1 MADAGA
7 WFDDGKKDDDEDEDS
22 SRQRQERR
30 EKAWQLED
38 EKRES
43 EVKRKESGEFRGLSV
58 MRCARRFCFV
68 QGTSIARHSFH

>member
-7 WFDDGKKDDDEDEDS
+7 WFDDGKKDEDEDS
-22 SRQRQERR
+22 NRQRQERR

-43 EVKRKESGEFRGLSV
+43 EVKRKESGESV
-58 MRCARRFCFV
+58 
-68 QGTSIARHSFH
+68 G

>member
-7 WFDDGKKDDDEDEDS
+7 WFDDGKKDDTDGEDS

-43 EVKRKESGEFRGLSV
+43 EVKRKESGEFVG
-58 MRCARRFCFV
+58 
-68 QGTSIARHSFH
+68 